1 VLVTVIFGVPKMW
14 HQTCTV
20 TD

>member
-1 VLVTVIFGVPKMW
+1 LLVTVTFGVLIMW